1 MNKSDVRYAQFVSIL
16 KEKLLPAMG
25 CSGGRS
31 CCNR

>member
-16 KEKLLPAMG
+16 KEEPLPAMG
-25 CSGGRS
+25 CGCGRS